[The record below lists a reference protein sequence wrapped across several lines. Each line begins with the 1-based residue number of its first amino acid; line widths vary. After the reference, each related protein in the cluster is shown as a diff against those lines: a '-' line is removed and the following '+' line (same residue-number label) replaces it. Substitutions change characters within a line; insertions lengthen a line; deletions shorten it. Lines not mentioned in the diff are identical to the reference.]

1 MLKCSHLLTGNSTL
15 TSEPSNSRTLHVM
28 AALLLP
34 AAGMCT
40 TVPPVTT
47 AGAGIC
53 CWCAWSARFTP
64 RPPPSSSSDGR
75 KRLRERRLN
84 VLRRKP
90 IIFQVKEKAGK
101 VTRRTAESD
110 VWGPYMRSERKWGP
124 ADCGDHD
131 HTRAICY
138 DAETC
143 RELPR
148 RTCHAGRP
156 IMGKTSE
163 QANTHTYIYTLS
175 LSPASELLRRFQYF
189 PTA

>member
-1 MLKCSHLLTGNSTL
+1 MLTWHCSLTGNSTL

-47 AGAGIC
+47 TGPGIC
-53 CWCAWSARFTP
+53 CCWYAWSAVFTP

-90 IIFQVKEKAGK
+90 IIFQMKEKAGQSDAANRGK
-101 VTRRTAESD
+101 SRPRSVYAFWAKTRSSCLPD
-110 VWGPYMRSERKWGP
+110 DY
-124 ADCGDHD
+124 GDHE
-131 HTRAICY
+131 HTSVAA
-138 DAETC
+138 AEGSGATQTC
-143 RELPR
+143 REL
-148 RTCHAGRP
+148 A
-156 IMGKTSE
+156 
-163 QANTHTYIYTLS
+163 
-175 LSPASELLRRFQYF
+175 
-189 PTA
+189 